1 MSSNDFPDDGFDDVG
16 YPAEE
21 FDSTIYPQDEPEA
34 ADAAPLQP
42 DLESMTV
49 DQLKQHAADWGIDL
63 GSAKKHG
70 AILRI
75 IRSEMEP
82 SDAERSEP
90 DEPVAPGLDL
100 STLYEH
106 VPPAFTEA
114 LTKAL
119 HARGLVEPGD
129 YFKPGAAALFRSAML
144 GVIKKDF
151 LSAQALAKKV
161 WVDNAGRKRGK

>member
-21 FDSTIYPQDEPEA
+21 FDSTLYPQDEPEA
-34 ADAAPLQP
+34 VDAAPLQL
-42 DLESMTV
+42 DLEAMTV

-75 IRSEMEP
+75 IRQQMELP
-82 SDAERSEP
+82 DAEV
-90 DEPVAPGLDL
+90 EPVSPGLDL
-100 STLYEH
+100 SSLYEH
-106 VPPAFTEA
+106 MPPAFTEA
-114 LTKAL
+114 LIKAL

-161 WVDNAGRKRGK
+161 CMDNAGRKRGK